1 MIRLI
6 ATDMDGTLL
15 DSKKQLPPD
24 FDVVMRK
31 LYERD
36 ILFAVA
42 SGRSY
47 ATLKKQFEDYLDDIV
62 FICDNGANVVYQ
74 QESVSVSL
82 LAWELV
88 EEIVEQVRRGGGKML
103 LCGKHGTYHEYF
115 GSTEAEDEIA
125 SYYVNQ
131 VIVDNVL
138 DVKDEIFKIAV
149 FDEQNMEQTLSQ
161 MQANDLVG
169 KQVRLLVTGASTGTT
184 SYVTGQVLGV
194 SGGFCI

>member
-62 FICDNGANVVYQ
+62 FIY
-74 QESVSVSL
+74 
-82 LAWELV
+82 
-88 EEIVEQVRRGGGKML
+88 ML
-103 LCGKHGTYHEYF
+103 LK
-115 GSTEAEDEIA
+115 A
-125 SYYVNQ
+125 
-131 VIVDNVL
+131 
-138 DVKDEIFKIAV
+138 AV
-149 FDEQNMEQTLSQ
+149 FADP
-161 MQANDLVG
+161 VRF
-169 KQVRLLVTGASTGTT
+169 KQ
-184 SYVTGQVLGV
+184 
-194 SGGFCI
+194 CM